1 MSLNLGSG
9 IFTCVPG
16 VVVVV
21 GAVVVVVDAVVVVV
35 VGAVVVVVDAVV
47 VVVVGRGLW
56 VLVGCG
62 LPPAV
67 AETPWAAVVA
77 PVVGGAV
84 DCLDSAGVSPD
95 RSLSALAAAPPHM
108 ARISTATSTRP
119 PSTAAFAGV
128 DWLSGSSF
136 LHRSDP
142 DTATQAATRTLTL
155 PRRHNTP

>member
-9 IFTCVPG
+9 IFTCVRG
-16 VVVVV
+16 E
-21 GAVVVVVDAVVVVV
+21 
-35 VGAVVVVVDAVV
+35 VVVVDAVV

-62 LPPAV
+62 LPPAA

-84 DCLDSAGVSPD
+84 DFLDPAGASPD
-95 RSLSALAAAPPHM
+95 WSLSAVAAAPPHM

-119 PSTAAFAGV
+119 P
-128 DWLSGSSF
+128 
-136 LHRSDP
+136 LHGRV
-142 DTATQAATRTLTL
+142 RW
-155 PRRHNTP
+155 RRLALRLIVPPQF